1 SLAATRR
8 GLTFYVAHPI
18 SSILRSREP
27 GVKRLQIAEPGGD
40 AGRITRIASASC
52 NDLQDLRSGTRLS
65 MFLQRD
71 LTQDSVNLSA
81 RPQSEG
87 QSSRAYDASRLV
99 VPLRSLRLAAELVS
113 RLA

>member
-1 SLAATRR
+1 
-8 GLTFYVAHPI
+8 
-18 SSILRSREP
+18 
-27 GVKRLQIAEPGGD
+27 LQIAEPGGD
-40 AGRITRIASASC
+40 AGVGVQNNDHRYRIASASC
-52 NDLQDLRSGTRLS
+52 RDLQDLRSGTRLS
-65 MFLQRD
+65 IFLQRD

-81 RPQSEG
+81 RLQSEG